1 MGRYELMDVTTGNF
15 AGIYATQE
23 EALRDVVAHIARFGE
38 DAAADL
44 ALGYNDYP
52 RSDGRV
58 VAEGAELVALA
69 RKTNG
74 RASANGADATR
85 SRSKANRR

>member
-1 MGRYELMDVTTGNF
+1 MARYELMDVTTGNF
-15 AGIYATQE
+15 AGIYTTQA

-38 DAAADL
+38 DAAEDL
-44 ALGYNDYP
+44 VLGYNDYP

-58 VAEGAELVALA
+58 VAGGADLVALA

-74 RASANGADATR
+74 RASANGADAPR
-85 SRSKANRR
+85 SRPKANPR